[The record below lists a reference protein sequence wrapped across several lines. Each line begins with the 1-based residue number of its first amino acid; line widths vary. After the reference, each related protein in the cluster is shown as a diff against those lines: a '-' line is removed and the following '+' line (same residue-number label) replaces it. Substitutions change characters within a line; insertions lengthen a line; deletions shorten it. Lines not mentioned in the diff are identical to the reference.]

1 MARHRPLSSL
11 LLVSRKGTADA
22 IRKLRNLAREI
33 RLLKVRIETAQDD
46 KGQPFRFK

>member
-22 IRKLRNLAREI
+22 IRKLRNLAREV
-33 RLLKVRIETAQDD
+33 RLLKVRIQTAQDD
-46 KGQPFRFK
+46 KGESFRFK

>member
-22 IRKLRNLAREI
+22 IRK
-33 RLLKVRIETAQDD
+33 VRIETAQDD
-46 KGQPFRFK
+46 KGESFRFK